1 MSTEEKTG
9 RVAGFATRF
18 PKGTSGN
25 PKGRPK
31 KGTTWKDVITRAT
44 NQVRL
49 VEADGKKQKQRVKE
63 LIIKKQI
70 ELAMAGDK
78 HATKFLAE
86 REEGMPRQSID
97 YTEHEPD
104 EVVEIGFDEE

>member
-1 MSTEEKTG
+1 MSAEEKTG
-9 RVAGFATRF
+9 GDAGVATRF

-25 PKGRPK
+25 PKGRPR
-31 KGTTWKDVITRAT
+31 KGTTWKETITRLT
-44 NQVRL
+44 NQARID
-49 VEADGKKQKQRVKE
+49 ETDERRQKKRVKE
-63 LIIKKQI
+63 LIVKKQI
-70 ELAMAGDK
+70 ALALEGDK

-97 YTEHEPD
+97 YTEHDPD

>member
-1 MSTEEKTG
+1 MSAEENTAAKTVTG
-9 RVAGFATRF
+9 RPF

-63 LIIKKQI
+63 LIVKKQI